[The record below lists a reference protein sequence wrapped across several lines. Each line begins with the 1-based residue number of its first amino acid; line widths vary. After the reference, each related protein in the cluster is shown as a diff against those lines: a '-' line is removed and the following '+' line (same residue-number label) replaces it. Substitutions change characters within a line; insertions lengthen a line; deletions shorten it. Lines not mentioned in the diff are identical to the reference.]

1 MQLRLLFLDD
11 AAQNQCS
18 RQRVGKLVAIGG
30 IAIEAS
36 ACRTLEIAIDD
47 LCLKTYG
54 FPEGEPFKWSPNKD
68 HWMREN
74 LIGAR
79 REQFFGEVL
88 RLAQEHGAVG
98 MVTVADATKGL
109 ATSQA
114 ETHEMDVLI
123 LTLERFDLALEQD
136 IGMVVAARPSGGRK
150 DEDKFLVA
158 CAEVINAGTDYV
170 RFKKLVTNI
179 VTMPFANSRLL
190 QLADLVAS
198 ITTAMVAGHEEF
210 RKSVSCGQ
218 DHSSNARRQD
228 WRSQDSPRSFLR
240 QSVPLAV
247 GRPTFQEQQVADCKP
262 AISCKWGQLL
272 AVVDFSKVVRS
283 KG

>member
-54 FPEGEPFKWSPNKD
+54 FPDGEPFKWSPNKD

-210 RKSVSCGQ
+210 AGKVFP
-218 DHSSNARRQD
+218 AVKTI
-228 WRSQDSPRSFLR
+228 LR
-240 QSVPLAV
+240 THE
-247 GRPTFQEQQVADCKP
+247 GRIGGIGLKIHPDLSYVNLYHWLLGDQHFKNSKLPIASRPFP
-262 AISCKWGQLL
+262 ANG
-272 AVVDFSKVVRS
+272 DNY
-283 KG
+283 